1 MSLGYIKS
9 ILPGVFISGLI
20 ALAAQFISQHYGPP
34 AMLMSLLFGMALN
47 FLSDETR
54 CADGINFSAQTIL
67 RFGIAIL
74 GTKIS
79 FQLAIEL
86 GWPIIF
92 LVVGG
97 VIGTLAF
104 GIAVSR
110 LFGFRIRFAFLSA
123 GSVAI
128 CGVSAAMAISAILPK
143 DHKSEQLLSVCIVC
157 VTLLSTFAMITYPIF
172 TNALGFDYSISGVF
186 LGTTIHDV
194 AQVVGAGFSISEE
207 TGEVATMVKLVRVAM
222 LAPVIFFASLFICS
236 YIGKTGLTEKP
247 PLIPSFVI
255 MFLIFATINSFGLI
269 PANVQTISAE
279 ISSWSLLLAI
289 SALGL
294 KTSLKDIVHVGSSAI
309 ALLIAETAFLG
320 IFTAIGLFWLYK
332 R

>member
-1 MSLGYIKS
+1 
-9 ILPGVFISGLI
+9 
-20 ALAAQFISQHYGPP
+20 
-34 AMLMSLLFGMALN
+34 
-47 FLSDETR
+47 
-54 CADGINFSAQTIL
+54 
-67 RFGIAIL
+67 
-74 GTKIS
+74 
-79 FQLAIEL
+79 
-86 GWPIIF
+86 
-92 LVVGG
+92 
-97 VIGTLAF
+97 
-104 GIAVSR
+104 
-110 LFGFRIRFAFLSA
+110 
-123 GSVAI
+123 
-128 CGVSAAMAISAILPK
+128 
-143 DHKSEQLLSVCIVC
+143 
-157 VTLLSTFAMITYPIF
+157 MITYPIF